1 MNNRKAAKKL
11 IKRAKCCPDYY
22 SEAEVKYAKM
32 IKNREKEL
40 TKSADQDKIVI
51 VKQKNENLTCFCY
64 RFEFSNTSIS

>member
-11 IKRAKCCPDYY
+11 IKRAKFCPDYY

-40 TKSADQDKIVI
+40 TKSAD
-51 VKQKNENLTCFCY
+51 
-64 RFEFSNTSIS
+64 